1 MQVKIDTKEKYHVI
15 TIQESNLTANMTEQI
30 QAGLL
35 IYLKNSNKNI
45 ILDLKDINNMDDAA
59 AETLINIQQTFYEQN
74 ASFVICS
81 LQSSVQ
87 QRLDSTR
94 LLEIMNEV
102 PTRIEAADIIHME
115 EIERE
120 LLEGGL

>member
-15 TIQESNLTANMTEQI
+15 TIQESKLTANMTEQI

-35 IYLKNSNKNI
+35 IYLKNPNKNI
-45 ILDLKDINNMDDAA
+45 ILDLKDINNIDDAA

-115 EIERE
+115 EIEKNY
-120 LLEGGL
+120 LEGDS

>member
-15 TIQESNLTANMTEQI
+15 TIQESKLTANMTEQI

-35 IYLKNSNKNI
+35 IYLKNPNKNI
-45 ILDLKDINNMDDAA
+45 ILDLKDINNIDDAA

-120 LLEGGL
+120 LLGR

>member
-15 TIQESNLTANMTEQI
+15 TIQESKLTANMTEQL
-30 QAGLL
+30 QADLL
-35 IYLKNSNKNI
+35 IYLKTPTKNV
-45 ILDLKDINNMDDAA
+45 ILVLQDTNNIDDAA
-59 AETLINIQQTFYEQN
+59 AETLIYIQQCFYEQN

-81 LQSSVQ
+81 LQPSVQ
-87 QRLDSTR
+87 KILDSTG

-102 PTRIEAADIIHME
+102 PTQAEAADIIHME

-120 LLEGGL
+120 LLEGDL

>member
-15 TIQESNLTANMTEQI
+15 TIQESKLTANMTEQI
-30 QAGLL
+30 QACLL
-35 IYLKNSNKNI
+35 IYLKNPNKNI
-45 ILDLKDINNMDDAA
+45 ILDMKDINNIDDAA

-87 QRLDSTR
+87 QILDSTR

-102 PTRIEAADIIHME
+102 PTRMEAADIIHME

-120 LLEGGL
+120 LLEGDS

>member
-1 MQVKIDTKEKYHVI
+1 MQVKINTREKYHVI
-15 TIQESNLTANMTEQI
+15 TIQELQLTANMTEQI

-35 IYLKNSNKNI
+35 IYLKNPIKNL
-45 ILDLKDINNMDDAA
+45 ILDLKDINTMDDAA

-81 LQSSVQ
+81 LQSSLQ
-87 QRLDSTR
+87 QKLDSTR

-102 PTRIEAADIIHME
+102 PTLLEAADIIHME

-120 LLEGGL
+120 LLEDGL